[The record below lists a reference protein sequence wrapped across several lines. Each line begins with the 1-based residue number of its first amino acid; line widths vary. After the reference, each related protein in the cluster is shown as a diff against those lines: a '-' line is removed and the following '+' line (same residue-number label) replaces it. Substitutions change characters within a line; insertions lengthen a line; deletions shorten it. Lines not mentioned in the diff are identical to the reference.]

1 LAAGAGQRAVLAGV
15 LDFLCAH
22 EPDLVAAPR
31 RSTFPRKF
39 WAAREK
45 TDEPSAGDQRLA
57 MKRCCTMVA
66 PFKAWVDANHGVH
79 FAPDQQFRRRDAPCR

>member
-1 LAAGAGQRAVLAGV
+1 LAAAGQRAVLAGV

-39 WAAREK
+39 W
-45 TDEPSAGDQRLA
+45 L
-57 MKRCCTMVA
+57 
-66 PFKAWVDANHGVH
+66 HGRKLMSRPLVIS
-79 FAPDQQFRRRDAPCR
+79 DWR